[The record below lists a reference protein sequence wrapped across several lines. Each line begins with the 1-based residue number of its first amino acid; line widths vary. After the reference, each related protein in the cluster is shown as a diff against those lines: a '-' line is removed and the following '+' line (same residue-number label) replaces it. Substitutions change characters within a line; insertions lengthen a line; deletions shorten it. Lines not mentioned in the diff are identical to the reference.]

1 MTITRAPIVLGATA
15 LGLAATLGFN
25 THHAGATATAAG
37 AATPATTTT
46 STSSSSKRRTSTSSS
61 SSSSSSS
68 SKATTSTSATKT
80 ATGDAIGTQYGNVQL
95 KVTVANGK
103 ITRIEALQ
111 LPSNDPKSQ
120 QIGAYAEPLL
130 TQSALSKQDGTV
142 DAVSGATYTSNGY
155 AAALQSA
162 LDKAGF
168 RAATSS
174 SSAAA

>member
-25 THHAGATATAAG
+25 THHTGSTATAAV
-37 AATPATTTT
+37 AATPATT
-46 STSSSSKRRTSTSSS
+46 SGSASSS
-61 SSSSSSS
+61 SSSSSPNSATSS
-68 SKATTSTSATKT
+68 STKT
-80 ATGDAIGTQYGNVQL
+80 ATSDAVATQYGNVQL

-103 ITRIEALQ
+103 ITKIEALQ

-120 QIGAYAEPLL
+120 EIGSYAEPLL

-142 DAVSGATYTSNGY
+142 DAVSGATYTSDGY
-155 AAALQSA
+155 ASALQSA

-168 RAATSS
+168 KAASTN
-174 SSAAA
+174 SAA

>member
-1 MTITRAPIVLGATA
+1 MTVTRAPIVLGATA

-25 THHAGATATAAG
+25 THHAATTATAAV
-37 AATPATTTT
+37 AAAPATASKRTTTT
-46 STSSSSKRRTSTSSS
+46 RSPSSP
-61 SSSSSSS
+61 
-68 SKATTSTSATKT
+68 TTRT
-80 ATGDAIGTQYGNVQL
+80 ATGDAVGTQYGNVQL
-95 KVTVANGK
+95 KVTVKGGR
-103 ITRIEALQ
+103 ITNIEALQ

-130 TQSALSKQDGTV
+130 TQSALSRQDGTV

-168 RAATSS
+168 KAATTSS
-174 SSAAA
+174 GATA